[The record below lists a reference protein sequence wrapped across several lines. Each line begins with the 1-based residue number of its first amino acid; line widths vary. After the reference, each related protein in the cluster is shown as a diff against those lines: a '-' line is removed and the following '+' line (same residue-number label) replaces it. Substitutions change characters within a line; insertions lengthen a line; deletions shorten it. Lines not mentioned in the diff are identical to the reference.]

1 MWYEWYECVKKWN
14 PNFPA
19 IWGWRLEDHWR
30 EESSWAFAPMDC
42 KDCKRMCRGFVSQR
56 IDCKHFLFF
65 AWTDISYLF
74 RISNLWIARKLFS
87 ILFERISFF
96 DFFRLVRWST
106 DQPAPCAHSLPLHLP
121 KNVWIFSHSHFLFC
135 IFFSLCTIAFCW
147 KFLLSMEERILS
159 QAFSHATIKF
169 ITSGRII
176 LVTRGPVT
184 IQTVSF

>member
-1 MWYEWYECVKKWN
+1 MYVKNLQQYEDDGLRIIGGKK
-14 PNFPA
+14 A
-19 IWGWRLEDHWR
+19 
-30 EESSWAFAPMDC
+30 EEHSHPWIARIVLGCAEGLC
-42 KDCKRMCRGFVSQR
+42 LKELIENFVSFVQ
-56 IDCKHFLFF
+56 IIFF
-65 AWTDISYLF
+65 W
-74 RISNLWIARKLFS
+74 ISNLWFCRKWQFLISFGV
-87 ILFERISFF
+87 SFF

-106 DQPAPCAHSLPLHLP
+106 DQPAPRAHSLPLHLP